1 MTNVLIAVAIVGVTG
16 LVLAVALAIVSEL
29 MKVPVDEKEEAV
41 REALPGANC
50 GACGFSGCSGYAAAL
65 AKGETTDTAM
75 CKPGGN
81 AVSGKIAEIMGL
93 SAGEV
98 EQKYAYV
105 LCCGTSAN
113 TELKL
118 DYSGVQSC
126 RMAAQLAGG
135 QKQCYYGCLGFGDC
149 AKACPYGAI
158 EIVDGV
164 AHVMTE
170 LCQSCEM
177 CVKTCPKHLIELIP
191 KGRRT
196 AAVTCKNKDKGAVA
210 RKQCRNACI
219 GCMKCTKVCPAGAI
233 TVTNFNAH
241 VDQDACIGCGA
252 CAENCPVGCISM
264 FG

>member
-126 RMAAQLAGG
+126 RMAAQLSGSTASTM
-135 QKQCYYGCLGFGDC
+135 
-149 AKACPYGAI
+149 P
-158 EIVDGV
+158 
-164 AHVMTE
+164 
-170 LCQSCEM
+170 
-177 CVKTCPKHLIELIP
+177 IP
-191 KGRRT
+191 
-196 AAVTCKNKDKGAVA
+196 
-210 RKQCRNACI
+210 I
-219 GCMKCTKVCPAGAI
+219 L
-233 TVTNFNAH
+233 
-241 VDQDACIGCGA
+241 
-252 CAENCPVGCISM
+252 
-264 FG
+264 